1 MARRL
6 VMTRTDGLRPIVE
19 TLDREMSRLLARPGD
34 DTGALLASWAELVE
48 YLALGP
54 PRELRACPSCGRVGM
69 RAATRC
75 GTCWRK
81 LVPPAPL
88 ASA

>member
-1 MARRL
+1 M
-6 VMTRTDGLRPIVE
+6 MQTDGLRPLVE
-19 TLDREMSRLLARPGD
+19 NLDREMARLLMRPSGD
-34 DTGALLASWAELVE
+34 TTALLSSWAELVE
-48 YLALGP
+48 FLALGAAP
-54 PRELRACPSCGRVGM
+54 ELRACPFCEGIGM